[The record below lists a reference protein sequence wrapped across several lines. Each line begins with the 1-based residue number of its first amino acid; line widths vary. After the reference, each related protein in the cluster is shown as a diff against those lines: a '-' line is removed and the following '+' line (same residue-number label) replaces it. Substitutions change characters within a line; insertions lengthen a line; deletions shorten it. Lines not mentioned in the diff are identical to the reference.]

1 MEREGMKEKQDR
13 SLDKRMKAFLMDEQ
27 KNEESP
33 DSFVAEEISE
43 KEKPGT
49 QEHCQVRKVNS
60 TGPSERNIVESFK
73 CLEKCSFTDQN
84 RK

>member
-13 SLDKRMKAFLMDEQ
+13 SLGKRMKAFLMDE
-27 KNEESP
+27 KRNEENP

-49 QEHCQVRKVNS
+49 HEHRQVRKVNS
-60 TGPSERNIVESFK
+60 TGPSARNIVESFD

-84 RK
+84 

>member
-13 SLDKRMKAFLMDEQ
+13 SLGKRMKAFLMDE
-27 KNEESP
+27 KRNEESP

-49 QEHCQVRKVNS
+49 QEH
-60 TGPSERNIVESFK
+60 
-73 CLEKCSFTDQN
+73 
-84 RK
+84 